1 MEPPLR
7 LQNGI
12 GLTKGGFMKRQK
24 GFTLIELLIVV
35 AIIGILAAIAIPNLL
50 TAMQR
55 SKQKRTM
62 ADMRT
67 IATAW
72 EARATDVNRYNAAGI
87 TLPTAVVTIGNLTTF
102 LSPTYVKTFPQ
113 RDGWGTNWGLAA
125 DQAFGTGTPAQI
137 YVIISYG
144 KDGASQT
151 SYSGGAT
158 TNFDCDIIYSNGTF
172 IQYPEGVQQQ

>member
-1 MEPPLR
+1 MNRQMFFFFIKLRPPR
-7 LQNGI
+7 S
-12 GLTKGGFMKRQK
+12 
-24 GFTLIELLIVV
+24 TLFPYTTLFRS
-35 AIIGILAAIAIPNLL
+35 NLL

-72 EARATDVNRYNAAGI
+72 EARATDINRYNAAGV
-87 TLPTAVVTIGNLTTF
+87 TVPTASVTIDNLTTF

-125 DQAFGTGTPAQI
+125 DQAFATGTPAQI

-144 KDGASQT
+144 KDGGAQG
-151 SYSGGAT
+151 SYSGGIGRAH
-158 TNFDCDIIYSNGTF
+158 
-172 IQYPEGVQQQ
+172 V

>member
-1 MEPPLR
+1 M
-7 LQNGI
+7 G
-12 GLTKGGFMKRQK
+12 KQK

-72 EARATDVNRYNAAGI
+72 EARATDLNKYNAAGAI
-87 TLPTAVVTIGNLTTF
+87 SLPSNDAGLPNLSAY
-102 LSPTYVKTFPQ
+102 LYPTYVKSFPIK
-113 RDGWGTNWGLAA
+113 DGWGNPWGVYI
-125 DQAFGTGTPAQI
+125 DQTWGGSVVSFACRRRH
-137 YVIISYG
+137 
-144 KDGASQT
+144 T
-151 SYSGGAT
+151 SSTRDWSSDVCSSDLT
-158 TNFDCDIIYSNGTF
+158 TAFDCDIIYSNGTF
-172 IQYPEGVQQQ
+172 LQYPEGVQTQ

>member
-1 MEPPLR
+1 MR
-7 LQNGI
+7 
-12 GLTKGGFMKRQK
+12 KQK

-72 EARATDVNRYNAAGI
+72 EARATDLNKYNAAGA
-87 TLPTAVVTIGNLTTF
+87 LSMPGSDAGLSNLANF
-102 LSPTYVKTFPQ
+102 LAPTYVKSFPLK
-113 RDGWGTNWGLAA
+113 DGWGNAWGVYI
-125 DQAFGTGTPAQI
+125 DQAWGGAVAAQVYAI
-137 YVIISYG
+137 VSGG
-144 KDGASQT
+144 KDGAQNIGSDNGGPTT
-151 SYSGGAT
+151 S
-158 TNFDCDIIYSNGTF
+158 FDCDIIYSNGTF
-172 IQYPEGVQQQ
+172 LQYPEGVQTQ

>member
-1 MEPPLR
+1 
-7 LQNGI
+7 
-12 GLTKGGFMKRQK
+12 MKKNQK

-72 EARATDVNRYNAAGI
+72 EARATDLNKYNAAGA
-87 TLPTAVVTIGNLTTF
+87 LTIGTGAVTADNLSNY
-102 LSPTYVKTFPQ
+102 LAPTYVKTFPVK
-113 RDGWGTNWGLAA
+113 DGWGNGWAFKA
-125 DQAFGTGTPAQI
+125 DQDWGGTTAAQQ
-137 YVIISYG
+137 YFIISYG
-144 KDGASQT
+144 KDGAAT
-151 SYSGGAT
+151 APYNGGAT
-158 TNFDCDIIYSNGTF
+158 TTFDMDIIYSNGTF
-172 IQYPEGVQQQ
+172 LQYPEGVQQQ

>member
-1 MEPPLR
+1 
-7 LQNGI
+7 
-12 GLTKGGFMKRQK
+12 MKRQK

-72 EARATDVNRYNAAGI
+72 EARATDINRYNAAGVV
-87 TLPTAVVTIGNLTTF
+87 TVPTASVTIDNLTTF

-113 RDGWGTNWGLAA
+113 RDGWGTNWGLGA
-125 DQAFGTGTPAQI
+125 DQAFATGTAAQI

-144 KDGASQT
+144 KDGTAQT
-151 SYSGGAT
+151 TYAGGAT
-158 TNFDCDIIYSNGTF
+158 TAFDCDIIYSNGTF

>member
-1 MEPPLR
+1 M
-7 LQNGI
+7 
-12 GLTKGGFMKRQK
+12 TKKQK

-72 EARATDVNRYNAAGI
+72 EARATDVNKYNAAGAI
-87 TLPTAVVTIGNLTTF
+87 TAITACSNQIAQGS
-102 LSPTYVKTFPQ
+102 LSGALAPTYIKLLPNK
-113 RDGWGTNWGLAA
+113 DGWGNGLAFYA
-125 DQAFGTGTPAQI
+125 DQAWNVASPAQNYIVWSAAKDGNSAGTGGFQGTAA
-137 YVIISYG
+137 V
-144 KDGASQT
+144 
-151 SYSGGAT
+151 GGAT
-158 TNFDCDIIYSNGTF
+158 TNFNNDIIFSNGVF
-172 IQYPEGVQQQ
+172 LQYPEGVQTQ

>member
-1 MEPPLR
+1 MTR
-7 LQNGI
+7 
-12 GLTKGGFMKRQK
+12 KQK

-72 EARATDVNRYNAAGI
+72 EARATDVNKYNAAGVI
-87 TLPTAVVTIGNLTTF
+87 SAVSVNDNLVTYANVNSGLT
-102 LSPTYVKTFPQ
+102 PTYIKLLPNK
-113 RDGWGTNWGLAA
+113 DGWGDPYQYYADEPWAA
-125 DQAFGTGTPAQI
+125 VTPAQNYLI
-137 YVIISYG
+137 VSAG
-144 KDGASQT
+144 KNGSTDPAVTTGFQGGSAP
-151 SYSGGAT
+151 GGAT
-158 TNFDCDIIYSNGTF
+158 TNFNDDILFANGVF
-172 IQYPEGVQQQ
+172 AQYPEGIQTQ

>member
-1 MEPPLR
+1 MTVKK
-7 LQNGI
+7 QS
-12 GLTKGGFMKRQK
+12 

-72 EARATDVNRYNAAGI
+72 EARATDVNRYNAAGV
-87 TLPTAVVTIGNLTTF
+87 TFPTTGATIADLNSF
-102 LSPTYVKTFPQ
+102 LAPTYVKTFPTK
-113 RDGWGTNWGLAA
+113 DGWGTQWRPRRPASGTAWR
-125 DQAFGTGTPAQI
+125 QAR
-137 YVIISYG
+137 
-144 KDGASQT
+144 
-151 SYSGGAT
+151 SGR
-158 TNFDCDIIYSNGTF
+158 
-172 IQYPEGVQQQ
+172 

>member
-1 MEPPLR
+1 
-7 LQNGI
+7 
-12 GLTKGGFMKRQK
+12 MKRQR

-72 EARATDVNRYNAAGI
+72 EARATDINRYNAAGY
-87 TLPTAVVTIGNLTTF
+87 TLPAGSVTIANLTTF
-102 LSPTYVKTFPQ
+102 LAPTYVKTFPQ
-113 RDGWGTNWGLAA
+113 RDGWGNDWAFSA
-125 DQAFGTGTPAQI
+125 DQAWAGTTAAQVYAI
-137 YVIISYG
+137 VSYA
-144 KDGASQT
+144 KDGAASA
-151 SYSGGAT
+151 YPAGAT
-158 TNFDCDIIYSNGTF
+158 TNFDCDIVYSNGTF

>member
-1 MEPPLR
+1 
-7 LQNGI
+7 
-12 GLTKGGFMKRQK
+12 MKRQK

-72 EARATDVNRYNAAGI
+72 EARATDVNRYNAAGA
-87 TLPTAVVTIGNLTTF
+87 TFPTGGVTIDNLGTF
-102 LSPTYVKTFPQ
+102 LSPTYVKTFPSK
-113 RDGWGTNWGLAA
+113 DGWGDPW
-125 DQAFGTGTPAQI
+125 GTGVDKSWGVSAPAQV
-137 YVIISYG
+137 YAIISYG
-144 KDGASQT
+144 KDATAQSGW
-151 SYSGGAT
+151 SGGAT
-158 TNFDCDIIYSNGTF
+158 TNFDCDIVYSNGTF

>member
-1 MEPPLR
+1 MR
-7 LQNGI
+7 
-12 GLTKGGFMKRQK
+12 KQK

-72 EARATDVNRYNAAGI
+72 EARATDLNKYNAAGACSY
-87 TLPTAVVTIGNLTTF
+87 PTASGKVTVDNLVTY

-113 RDGWGTNWGLAA
+113 VDGWGTPWFFSA
-125 DQAFGTGTPAQI
+125 DQAWGDPTAAQQYSI
-137 YVIISYG
+137 TSYG
-144 KDGASQT
+144 KDGKAST
-151 SYSGGAT
+151 VVCGPT
-158 TNFDCDIIYSNGTF
+158 TQFDCDIVYSNGTF
-172 IQYPEGVQQQ
+172 ITYPEGVQQQ

>member
-1 MEPPLR
+1 MDR
-7 LQNGI
+7 KQ
-12 GLTKGGFMKRQK
+12 R

-35 AIIGILAAIAIPNLL
+35 AIIGILASIVIPNLL
-50 TAMQR
+50 TAVQR

-87 TLPTAVVTIGNLTTF
+87 TVPTAVVTDDNLTSF
-102 LSPTYVKTFPQ
+102 LSPTYIKTFPE

-125 DQAFGTGTPAQI
+125 DQAWGSSVHAQR

-144 KDGASQT
+144 KDATTQS

-158 TNFDCDIIYSNGTF
+158 TNFDCDIIYSNGAF
-172 IQYPEGVQQQ
+172 VQYPEGVQQP

>member
-1 MEPPLR
+1 
-7 LQNGI
+7 
-12 GLTKGGFMKRQK
+12 MKRKQS

-72 EARATDVNRYNAAGI
+72 EARATDINRYNAAGV
-87 TLPTAVVTIGNLTTF
+87 TVVSAAVTIDNLTSF

-113 RDGWGTNWGLAA
+113 KDGWGNNWGLGA
-125 DQAFGTGTPAQI
+125 DQSWGATPAAQV

-144 KDGASQT
+144 KDGASQGAT
-151 SYSGGAT
+151 YAGGAT

>member
-1 MEPPLR
+1 LSR
-7 LQNGI
+7 KQ
-12 GLTKGGFMKRQK
+12 R

-72 EARATDVNRYNAAGI
+72 EARATDVNRYNAAGV
-87 TLPTAVVTIGNLTTF
+87 TFPTSGVAIDDLNSF
-102 LSPTYVKTFPQ
+102 LAPTYVKTFPTK
-113 RDGWGTNWGLAA
+113 DGWGDQWGLGV
-125 DQAFGTGTPAQI
+125 DQSWGNSAPAQV
-137 YVIISYG
+137 YAIISYG
-144 KDGASQT
+144 KDAGAQSAW
-151 SYSGGAT
+151 SGGAT
-158 TNFDCDIIYSNGTF
+158 TNFDCDIVYSNGTF
-172 IQYPEGVQQQ
+172 LQYPEGVQQQ

>member
-1 MEPPLR
+1 MR
-7 LQNGI
+7 KQ
-12 GLTKGGFMKRQK
+12 R

-72 EARATDVNRYNAAGI
+72 EARATDLNRYNAAGALSI
-87 TLPTAVVTIGNLTTF
+87 PGSGAGLGNLTNF
-102 LSPTYVKTFPQ
+102 LAPTYVKTFPQ
-113 RDGWGTNWGLAA
+113 KDGWGNPWGVYI
-125 DQAFGTGTPAQI
+125 DQAWGTATAAQVYAI
-137 YVIISYG
+137 VSGG
-144 KDGASQT
+144 KDGAQNIST
-151 SYSGGAT
+151 DNGGAT

-172 IQYPEGVQQQ
+172 LQYPEGVQTQ